1 MKRRISKF
9 GGPNYGGTKITVA
22 IRIYKMDEEC
32 FARRNEVDPRRFGY
46 LAAKFGIALE
56 SCCALQNIVATATLD
71 RPRFSRRNMLLNRT
85 PADNTIRLETVENSS
100 TYARA
105 HVHHVNAIFRR
116 VFLAIRFILTR
127 IGVNLVDE
135 NAGRCH

>member
-1 MKRRISKF
+1 
-9 GGPNYGGTKITVA
+9 
-22 IRIYKMDEEC
+22 
-32 FARRNEVDPRRFGY
+32 
-46 LAAKFGIALE
+46 
-56 SCCALQNIVATATLD
+56 
-71 RPRFSRRNMLLNRT
+71 MLLNRT